1 MRFLTIFICFIIYH
15 NTFGQ
20 INYYI
25 GANLLNTRA
34 NVLVN
39 NNQEIKS
46 NPLDFG
52 IYIGNELQVYKNI
65 QLGID
70 VFYQNNNTILNEI
83 AEEKRRFEF
92 HQNIGIK
99 ISPAYRLKKNTLGLN
114 LGVTGMYIFDKKEAT
129 GNQIDRYDEAYI
141 YGLFFNRSFHPKWS
155 FNLSILKAKFDSSSH
170 YTNAEMKG
178 YNTFSLGLQYNL
190 FGKNE

>member
-1 MRFLTIFICFIIYH
+1 MRFFTIFICFIIYH
-15 NTFGQ
+15 NTFAQ

-25 GANLLNTRA
+25 GANILNTRA

-39 NNQEIKS
+39 NKQVVKS

-52 IYIGNELQVYKNI
+52 IYIGNELQLYKNI
-65 QLGID
+65 KVGID
-70 VFYQNNNTILNEI
+70 VFYQNNKTILNEL
-83 AEEKRRFEF
+83 AEDKRRFEF

-99 ISPAYRLKKNTLGLN
+99 ISPSYRLKKNTLGLN
-114 LGVTGMYIFDKKEAT
+114 LGVTGMYVFDKKEAT
-129 GNQIDRYDEAYI
+129 GNQIDRYDEAYV
-141 YGLFFNRSFHPKWS
+141 YGLFYNRSFHQKWS
-155 FNLSILKAKFDSSSH
+155 LNLSILKADFDSRSH

-178 YNTFSLGLQYNL
+178 YNTFSLGLQYNI